1 MCLAHIGHG
10 MLYDDY
16 SWKWMEEKEVYF
28 KKLACEEP
36 ENFFN
41 PSRKPFLA
49 APNFVHTSDRSV
61 SLMSYVM
68 GLEEEQEQEEKGRQN
83 S

>member
-1 MCLAHIGHG
+1 MMTSARTGN
-10 MLYDDY
+10 
-16 SWKWMEEKEVYF
+16 WMEDKKEVYF

-49 APNFVHTSDRSV
+49 ARNFVHTSDRSV

-68 GLEEEQEQEEKGRQN
+68 GLEEEQEEKGRQN